1 MFSTTNRNLW
11 ERLKQDGAKREG
23 SAPKEKRKEE
33 INEELILL
41 VVMSTMKCMNCVKTK
56 ANQMRSGE

>member
-1 MFSTTNRNLW
+1 M
-11 ERLKQDGAKREG
+11 EQGD
-23 SAPKEKRKEE
+23 APKMERKEE

-41 VVMSTMKCMNCVKTK
+41 VVMSTMNCMNCVKSK